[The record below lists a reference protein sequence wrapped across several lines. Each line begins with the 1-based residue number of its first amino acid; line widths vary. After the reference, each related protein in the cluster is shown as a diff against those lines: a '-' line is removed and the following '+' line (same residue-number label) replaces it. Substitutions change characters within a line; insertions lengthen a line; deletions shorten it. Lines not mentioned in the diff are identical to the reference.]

1 MPSSSYYRVIH
12 GVKYDDRI
20 LKAAEAVAQQPCHDK
35 SLAID
40 RERALPIVAA
50 ATDGKS
56 VTAVERRTIKRVL
69 DTYTFTPDAKADLL
83 ELLEPPPPPT
93 SGGAD
98 EEEGKEE
105 DAWLYHSR
113 EPDPPFYQCRMA

>member
-20 LKAAEAVAQQPCHDK
+20 LKAAEAVAQQPCYDK

-40 RERALPIVAA
+40 RERVLPIVAA

-56 VTAVERRTIKRVL
+56 VTAVEQRTIKRVL
-69 DTYTFTPDAKADLL
+69 DTYAFTADAKADLL
-83 ELLEPPPPPT
+83 ELLEPPPLPT
-93 SGGAD
+93 SAGG
-98 EEEGKEE
+98 EE

-113 EPDPPFYQCRMA
+113 EPDPPFYQCRIA

>member
-56 VTAVERRTIKRVL
+56 VTAVERRKVSV
-69 DTYTFTPDAKADLL
+69 KASLVSPAVGDGQP
-83 ELLEPPPPPT
+83 EVVHCV
-93 SGGAD
+93 A
-98 EEEGKEE
+98 EGLFVVKK
-105 DAWLYHSR
+105 
-113 EPDPPFYQCRMA
+113 